1 MKRLLY
7 IILYVVL
14 AASASAQVRV
24 TGLVIDLQN
33 KPVSDVIVKLVNGT
47 KTLAFTSSN
56 AQGVYNLEV
65 KNAPTGMVTLQFN
78 HVGYEKESER
88 VTLKEKVTKLDMI
101 LTPKSISLKEVTVR
115 ANPLRQKGDT
125 LTHNLASFL
134 GKGDVTLEDGLK
146 RLPGVDVAK
155 SGAISYMGKPI
166 SQFNI
171 EGLDL
176 LGGKYNLATRNIP
189 ADYVTQVEIVRNHHA
204 RKVEKDVPSNE
215 VSMNIKLAKK
225 AKFKPFGQEEAGVGV
240 ASPPTPLQG
249 ERGVIT
255 PDVESQQQDYLLP
268 SHVGEA
274 SWARLLL
281 GVTGMMFTDKFQTI
295 CSLKGGNY
303 KDFAQADMRD
313 HFGGS
318 DVTTPATSLFGGFD
332 GGAPPQGEYLY
343 QRNGMATLNGILKLD
358 SATTVKVNADYSYH
372 RATHDISQ
380 SSTYMAGDGS
390 YVTVSEQT
398 SPLTKVHLP
407 KLTMNYLKNADH
419 VYLSETIV
427 LKGKFEQNEGD
438 VLANQQLVEQRR
450 KTSSFEV
457 GNDLFWMGRTEKGTR
472 RHVNASVAFRRTPTL
487 RLSFSLTP
495 SPSPTG
501 EGSRYLSTANNQ
513 QQDYILPSPLGE
525 GSGVR
530 LQTAQSSTLSMNV
543 GSSFQI
549 PIGKVFR
556 LNLPVSV
563 SAMHDDLETK
573 QTHPQ
578 PLPEWRGENNP
589 DSVVVGN
596 QGNYSSPSQGEA
608 GERVYGWSFTPSVNP
623 GFEIHSRNR
632 RFYLSAGLGAALK
645 GLYYNKLNYTKPV
658 LNPSMSINYT
668 FSANSKLQFST
679 GYTTQIGDMMTL
691 LTEPM
696 QVDYHTVRTSSG
708 IIGESNNW
716 STSGEWKWQLPI
728 QYFTL
733 SLAASHNEGKRNT
746 LYSQSISGIDISSS
760 ALHRDTRSRSSNFT
774 VSSTKNFP
782 SIFTKLG
789 ADASYGFGDS
799 EQAISSP
806 LGGGQEGAANII
818 KVRSNNYNLHGN
830 ASITPIQWLEL
841 RYDIRYGWSKSSL
854 TPSPS
859 PKGEGSN
866 YSQDE
871 NSAAELS
878 TPFSTGRGAGG
889 GSSITSLTHSGA
901 LHIFPISALDLA
913 VSYDHVR
920 RQISSPLGGGQEGA
934 QYKHMSLFNAS
945 AQYKLKHLV
954 LRLELDNLLNQRSYS
969 YTVFDGINTY
979 TYDYGLCGRT
989 AMLRATFKL

>member
-24 TGLVIDLQN
+24 TGRVIDLQN
-33 KPVSDVIVKLVNGT
+33 KPVSDVIVKLVSGT

-65 KNAPTGMVTLQFN
+65 KSAPTGEVTLQFT
-78 HVGYEKESER
+78 HISYEKESER
-88 VTLKEKVTKLDMI
+88 VTLRDKVTKLDMI
-101 LTPKSISLKEVTVR
+101 LTPKSISLKEVTVKPD
-115 ANPLRQKGDT
+115 PLRQKGDT

-146 RLPGVDVAK
+146 RLPGVDVAQ

-189 ADYVTQVEIVRNHHA
+189 ADYVTNVEIVRNHHS
-204 RKVEKDVPSNE
+204 RRVERDVPSNE
-215 VSMNIKLAKK
+215 VSMNIKLSKK
-225 AKFKPFGQEEAGVGV
+225 AKLKPFGQEEIGVGV
-240 ASPPTPLQG
+240 ASPPAPLQG
-249 ERGVIT
+249 ERGVVT
-255 PDVESQQQDYLLP
+255 PEADNQQQDYILP
-268 SHVGEA
+268 SPVGEG
-274 SWARLLL
+274 SGVRLLL

-303 KDFAQADMRD
+303 KSFARADMTD

-343 QRNGMATLNGILKLD
+343 QRNGMATLNGIQKLD

-380 SSTYMAGDGS
+380 SSTYLAGTGN

-398 SPLTKVHLP
+398 SPLTKIHLP
-407 KLTMNYLKNADH
+407 KLTMNYLKNADR
-419 VYLSETIV
+419 VYLSETFV

-438 VLANQQLVEQRR
+438 VNANGSLVEQRR

-472 RHVNASVAFRRTPTL
+472 RHVNASVSFRRTPTL
-487 RLSFSLTP
+487 RLSFVND
-495 SPSPTG
+495 G
-501 EGSRYLSTANNQ
+501 QGY
-513 QQDYILPSPLGE
+513 G
-525 GSGVR
+525 
-530 LQTAQSSTLSMNV
+530 QTAQSSTLSMNV
-543 GSSFQI
+543 GSSFNI

-556 LNLPVSV
+556 LSLPVRV
-563 SAMHDDLETK
+563 NAMYDDVET
-573 QTHPQ
+573 
-578 PLPEWRGENNP
+578 
-589 DSVVVGN
+589 
-596 QGNYSSPSQGEA
+596 
-608 GERVYGWSFTPSVNP
+608 ERVATGEVNHIKGWSFTPSVNP

-658 LNPSMSINYT
+658 LNPSMGINYT

-696 QVDYHTVRTSSG
+696 QVDYRTVRTSSG
-708 IIGESNNW
+708 IIGESNTW
-716 STSGEWKWQLPI
+716 HTSGDWKWQLPM

-733 SLAASHNEGKRNT
+733 SLAATHSEGKRNT
-746 LYSQSISGIDISSS
+746 LYSQSVSGIDISSS
-760 ALHRDTRSRSSNFT
+760 ALQCDTRSRSTNFSI
-774 VSSTKNFP
+774 SSTKNFP

-789 ADASYGFGDS
+789 ADANYGFGDS
-799 EQAISSP
+799 EQAITSK
-806 LGGGQEGAANII
+806 EGAADII
-818 KVRSNNYNLHGN
+818 KIRSNSYNLHGN
-830 ASITPIQWLEL
+830 ASVTPIQWLEL
-841 RYDIRYGWSKSSL
+841 RYDIRYGWSRSRYS
-854 TPSPS
+854 
-859 PKGEGSN
+859 EESN
-866 YSQDE
+866 
-871 NSAAELS
+871 
-878 TPFSTGRGAGG
+878 TT
-889 GSSITSLTHSGA
+889 TSLTHSGA
-901 LHIFPISALDLA
+901 IHVFPIATLDL
-913 VSYDHVR
+913 SLDYDHVR
-920 RQISSPLGGGQEGA
+920 RQLPAPIGGGQKGA
-934 QYKHMSLFNAS
+934 TDQYKRMSLFNAS
-945 AQYKLKHLV
+945 AQYKWKQCV
-954 LRLELDNLLNQRSYS
+954 LRLELTNLLNQRSYA
-969 YTVFDGINTY
+969 YTLFDGINTY
-979 TYDYGLCGRT
+979 TYDYALCGRT
-989 AMLRATFKL
+989 AMLRLTFKL

>member
-1 MKRLLY
+1 MQRLLY

-24 TGLVIDLQN
+24 TGRVIDLQN

-56 AQGVYNLEV
+56 AKGEYALEV
-65 KNAPTGMVTLQFN
+65 KNAPAGERLRVGEQSSGMVTLQFN

-88 VTLKEKVTKLDMI
+88 LSLKEKVTKVDMI
-101 LTPKSISLKEVTVR
+101 LTPKNISLKEVTVR
-115 ANPLRQKGDT
+115 ADPLRQRGDT
-125 LTHNLASFL
+125 LSHNLASFL

-171 EGLDL
+171 EGMDL

-225 AKFKPFGQEEAGVGV
+225 AKFKPFGQEEAGVGYMEDGNDR
-240 ASPPTPLQG
+240 LQ
-249 ERGVIT
+249 
-255 PDVESQQQDYLLP
+255 
-268 SHVGEA
+268 A
-274 SWARLLL
+274 LL

-407 KLTMNYLKNADH
+407 KLTMNYLKNADR
-419 VYLSETIV
+419 VYLSETLV

-438 VLANQQLVEQRR
+438 VNANGTMVEQRR
-450 KTSSFEV
+450 RTSSFEV

-501 EGSRYLSTANNQ
+501 EGSSYLSTANNQ

-563 SAMHDDLETK
+563 SAMYDDLETNRVA
-573 QTHPQ
+573 T
-578 PLPEWRGENNP
+578 GEVN
-589 DSVVVGN
+589 DIS
-596 QGNYSSPSQGEA
+596 
-608 GERVYGWSFTPSVNP
+608 GWSFTPTLNP

-679 GYTTQIGDMMTL
+679 GYTTSIGDMMTL

-716 STSGEWKWQLPI
+716 STSGEWKWQLPM

-789 ADASYGFGDS
+789 ADASYGFGNS
-799 EQAISSP
+799 EQAIASP

-818 KVRSNNYNLHGN
+818 KVRSCNYNLHGN
-830 ASITPIQWLEL
+830 ASVTPIQWLEL

-889 GSSITSLTHSGA
+889 EALSSLSHSGA
-901 LHIFPISALDLA
+901 LHIFPIAALDL
-913 VSYDHVR
+913 SLGYDHVR

-945 AQYKLKHLV
+945 AQYKLKRLV

-979 TYDYGLCGRT
+979 SYDYGLCGRT
-989 AMLRATFKL
+989 AMLHATFKL

>member
-14 AASASAQVRV
+14 AESASAQVRV
-24 TGLVIDLQN
+24 TGRVIDLQN
-33 KPVSDVIVKLVNGT
+33 KPVSDVIVKLVSGS

-65 KNAPTGMVTLQFN
+65 KNAPTGEVALQFT
-78 HVGYEKESER
+78 HISYEKESER
-88 VTLKEKVTKLDMI
+88 VTLKERVTKMDMI
-101 LTPKSISLKEVTVR
+101 LTPKAVSLKEVTVKPD
-115 ANPLRQKGDT
+115 PLRQRGDT
-125 LTHNLASFL
+125 LSHNLASFL

-146 RLPGVDVAK
+146 RLPGVDV
-155 SGAISYMGKPI
+155 SQNGGISYMGKPI

-171 EGLDL
+171 EGLDM

-189 ADYVTQVEIVRNHHA
+189 ADYVTQVEIVRNHHS
-204 RKVEKDVPSNE
+204 RRVEKDVPSNE
-215 VSMNIKLAKK
+215 VSMNIRLSKK
-225 AKFKPFGQEEAGVGV
+225 AKLKPFGQEEAGAGYMEDGNDKMQ
-240 ASPPTPLQG
+240 A
-249 ERGVIT
+249 
-255 PDVESQQQDYLLP
+255 
-268 SHVGEA
+268 
-274 SWARLLL
+274 LL

-303 KDFAQADMRD
+303 KSFARADMID

-318 DVTTPATSLFGGFD
+318 DVTTHATSLFGGFD

-343 QRNGMATLNGILKLD
+343 QRNGMATLNGIHKLD

-372 RATHDISQ
+372 RATHDIRQ
-380 SSTYMAGDGS
+380 SSTYLTGTGD

-407 KLTMNYLKNADH
+407 KLTMNYLKNADR
-419 VYLSETIV
+419 VYLSETFV
-427 LKGKFEQNEGD
+427 VKGKFEQNEGD

-472 RHVNASVAFRRTPTL
+472 RHVNASVSFKRTPIL

-501 EGSRYLSTANNQ
+501 EGSSYLSSANNQ

-525 GSGVR
+525 GLGVR

-543 GSSFQI
+543 GSSFNI

-556 LNLPVSV
+556 LSLPVRV
-563 SAMHDDLETK
+563 SAMYDDVETNRVA
-573 QTHPQ
+573 T
-578 PLPEWRGENNP
+578 GEVN
-589 DSVVVGN
+589 DIC
-596 QGNYSSPSQGEA
+596 
-608 GERVYGWSFTPSVNP
+608 GWSFTPSINP

-658 LNPSMSINYT
+658 LNPSMGINYT

-696 QVDYHTVRTSSG
+696 QVDYRSVRTSSG
-708 IIGESNNW
+708 IIGESNTW
-716 STSGEWKWQLPI
+716 HTSGDWKWQFPM

-733 SLAASHNEGKRNT
+733 SLAASHSEGKQNT
-746 LYSQSISGIDISSS
+746 LYSQSVSGIDISSS
-760 ALHRDTRSRSSNFT
+760 ALQRDTRSRSTNFS

-799 EQAISSP
+799 EQAITS
-806 LGGGQEGAANII
+806 LERTANII

-830 ASITPIQWLEL
+830 ASVTPIQWLEL
-841 RYDIRYGWSKSSL
+841 RYDIRYGWSRSRYS
-854 TPSPS
+854 
-859 PKGEGSN
+859 EESN
-866 YSQDE
+866 
-871 NSAAELS
+871 
-878 TPFSTGRGAGG
+878 
-889 GSSITSLTHSGA
+889 IVTSLTHSGA
-901 LHIFPISALDLA
+901 IHVFPIATLDL
-913 VSYDHVR
+913 SLDYDHVR
-920 RQISSPLGGGQEGA
+920 RQITTD
-934 QYKHMSLFNAS
+934 QYKRMTLFNAS
-945 AQYKLKHLV
+945 AQYKWKQCV
-954 LRLELDNLLNQRSYS
+954 LRLELTNLLNQRSYS

-989 AMLRATFKL
+989 AMFRVTFKL

>member
-14 AASASAQVRV
+14 AASASAQVKV
-24 TGLVIDLQN
+24 TGRVIDLQN
-33 KPVSDVIVKLVNGT
+33 KPVSDVIVKVVSGT
-47 KTLAFTSSN
+47 KTLAFTSTN
-56 AQGVYNLEV
+56 AKGEYAIEM
-65 KNAPTGMVTLQFN
+65 KSAPTGERLRVGEQSSGMVTLQFN

-88 VTLKEKVTKLDMI
+88 VTLKDKVTKLDMI

-125 LTHNLASFL
+125 LSHNLASFL

-155 SGAISYMGKPI
+155 SGAISYMGTPI

-176 LGGKYNLATRNIP
+176 LGGKYNLVTRNIP
-189 ADYVTQVEIVRNHHA
+189 ADYVTQVEIVRNHHS
-204 RKVEKDVPSNE
+204 RRVEKDVPSNE

-249 ERGVIT
+249 ERGVFT
-255 PDVESQQQDYLLP
+255 PDVESQQQDYLRP
-268 SHVGEA
+268 SPVGEG
-274 SWARLLL
+274 SGVRLLL

-303 KDFAQADMRD
+303 KDFARADMRD

-407 KLTMNYLKNADH
+407 KLTMNYLKNADR
-419 VYLSETIV
+419 VYLSETFV

-438 VLANQQLVEQRR
+438 VLANQQQVEQRR

-472 RHVNASVAFRRTPTL
+472 RHVNASVSFRRTPTL
-487 RLSFSLTP
+487 RLSFGPLLT
-495 SPSPTG
+495 SPKGEEYSSPDKQADTG
-501 EGSRYLSTANNQ
+501 L
-513 QQDYILPSPLGE
+513 LPLGGGRE
-525 GSGVR
+525 GAV
-530 LQTAQSSTLSMNV
+530 QTAQSSTLSMNI

-556 LNLPVSV
+556 LSLPVRV
-563 SAMHDDLETK
+563 SAMYDNLET
-573 QTHPQ
+573 
-578 PLPEWRGENNP
+578 
-589 DSVVVGN
+589 
-596 QGNYSSPSQGEA
+596 Y
-608 GERVYGWSFTPSVNP
+608 RVATGDQNDIRGWSFTPSVNP

-645 GLYYNKLNYTKPV
+645 GLYYNKLKYTKPV

-708 IIGESNNW
+708 IIGESNTW
-716 STSGEWKWQLPI
+716 STSGEWKWQLPM

-733 SLAASHNEGKRNT
+733 NLAASHSEDKRNT
-746 LYSQSISGIDISSS
+746 LMSQSISGIGISSS
-760 ALHRDTRSRSSNFT
+760 ALQRDTRSRSSNFT

-806 LGGGQEGAANII
+806 LGGGQEGVANII

-830 ASITPIQWLEL
+830 ASITPIPWLEL
-841 RYDIRYGWSKSSL
+841 RYDIRYGWSRSRYS
-854 TPSPS
+854 
-859 PKGEGSN
+859 EESN
-866 YSQDE
+866 SV
-871 NSAAELS
+871 
-878 TPFSTGRGAGG
+878 
-889 GSSITSLTHSGA
+889 TSLTHSGA
-901 LHIFPISALDLA
+901 IHVFPIATLDLS
-913 VSYDHVR
+913 VDYDYVR
-920 RQISSPLGGGQEGA
+920 RQISSPMGGGQEGA
-934 QYKHMSLFNAS
+934 QYKRMSLFNAS
-945 AQYKLKHLV
+945 AQYKWKQCI
-954 LRLELDNLLNQRSYS
+954 LRLELTNLLNQRSYS

-989 AMLRATFKL
+989 VLMRLTFKL